1 MKDQKVNALFD
12 SGSQC
17 NLISETYD
25 LVDEFDLETYDLVQ
39 PN

>member
-1 MKDQKVNALFD
+1 MNNWKANALFD

-39 PN
+39 PS